1 MPCVEQA
8 AIVVS
13 EMKLRLSPNIAP
25 PMTEAMHNGRSKPE
39 LADTAT
45 AMGARSVI
53 VPTDVPMAMDTKH
66 ATTNSTATA
75 SFTGAMDSRK

>member
-1 MPCVEQA
+1 
-8 AIVVS
+8 
-13 EMKLRLSPNIAP
+13 
-25 PMTEAMHNGRSKPE
+25 MHNGRSKPE

-53 VPTDVPMAMDTKH
+53 VPTDVPMAMETKH